1 MALRYN
7 TYFAIPRLANYAEA
21 KAHYDSVKP
30 IRGDD
35 NGTRPAGRRDQKWF
49 NIWMQGQD
57 VHIGYGYA
65 DSNNEDINHNRT
77 SVVSYSPG
85 GTITIHRRT
94 RYSSASDNERM
105 QRLLNTD
112 VKTHQYSTW
121 VRCAWYDEGE
131 KRKGWLPLN
140 CNNERSWHNATPA
153 LSVFTRDAEGSLV
166 FLNYRYPVTH
176 KPNKVRIDEALRPC
190 AQFITFVEG
199 MRKLVGKDGE
209 MFTRDTVIEYFG
221 SRTYKDW
228 HGVERVMPNNTPI
241 LFYGSDVAERQELFF
256 KQVESDDPNDR
267 MLAAI
272 TMDGN
277 IGPRYGRMKPTSPRA
292 FLKDLLLTMHGA
304 AMMTPTTHTTGKL
317 VTDRYKRYLRS

>member
-1 MALRYN
+1 MALSYN

-30 IRGDD
+30 IRGDA

-57 VHIGYGYA
+57 VHIGYGYS
-65 DSNNEDINHNRT
+65 DNEHRT
-77 SVVSYSPG
+77 SLVSYSPG

-94 RYSSASDNERM
+94 RYSCASDNERM
-105 QRLLNTD
+105 QRLLKTD
-112 VKTHQYSTW
+112 VQTHQYDTW
-121 VRCAWYDEGE
+121 VQCAWYDEGE

-140 CNNERSWHNATPA
+140 CNGERNWRGANPA

-166 FLNYRYPVTH
+166 FLNYRYPITH
-176 KPNKVRIDEALRPC
+176 KPNKVRVDEALRPC

-199 MRKLVGKDGE
+199 MRKLVGSGGE
-209 MFTRDTVIEYFG
+209 MFTDDTIAEYFG
-221 SRTYKDW
+221 HRTYKDW
-228 HGVERVMPNNTPI
+228 NGVERVRPNNPPQ
-241 LFYGSDVAERQELFF
+241 LFYGTDAAEKRELFF

-272 TMDGN
+272 TMDEN
-277 IGPRYGRMKPTSPRA
+277 IRQRYGRHKPTPPRT
-292 FLKDLLLTMHGA
+292 FLKDLLLTMHGT
-304 AMMTPTTHTTGKL
+304 AMLTATTHTTGKF
-317 VTDRYKRYLRS
+317 VTDRYKRYLRI